1 MSTDADKN
9 VKRQRAGFMNY
20 MDKFV
25 NGEIKRI
32 MSLEEVDQNSLD
44 YLKTIN
50 ETLSVKLEKVLEID
64 QHLADQCEEDE
75 DYTKSIEQSMEYEV
89 KTKTKLTSINSF
101 IARHYANSVAPQIES
116 SPPISQSNPSFS
128 SSTGVKV
135 KLPTLN
141 IKKFSGEPSEYQSFI
156 ESFTEA
162 IDKNNSIPPIQKMNY
177 LIGFVTGEAE
187 SLLKG
192 LRLSGDNYKK
202 ALELLKERFGNSQI
216 LKTVHMNRIIE
227 LESVCDISEVKELRK
242 LYDSVETEIRNLES
256 LSMKHDEYG
265 PLLVP
270 LLINKVPNELKL
282 ILSRE
287 KEFDLENI
295 LKSFKNELEAREKVS
310 LTMTSKENDKR
321 STASSLY
328 TGSESKNISRN
339 CVFCNRSG
347 HKEQNCSFIKNA
359 NERKRILQIE
369 RRCFV
374 CLKTGHSANN
384 CKANF
389 NCFSCKGRHHVS
401 ICFKQRDKGYRNGR
415 YHRNNNNNKV
425 KERDTKSED
434 KGKKR
439 DTKTDSKGESTHNK
453 ENDESDNITCLST
466 HSCQVYLQT
475 ATATI
480 SSPNV
485 SKEMRILFDLGSQ
498 LSYISP
504 TAAKQ
509 LKLSSDETKNIC
521 IKTFGG
527 HVESK
532 TLDVFKVKVQTN
544 EGPEE
549 IKLCCNEICHPI
561 RNDFVYDVSS
571 LPEFQ
576 NLQVADKG
584 LVCEKSLRVDL
595 LIGADNF
602 WKFVKNKTIRSSKGL
617 VGTDTK
623 LGYIF
628 SGPLTTD
635 TVCSTTQATVTLSA
649 HTLNCQ
655 TCDVDS
661 TLKKFWEIEEVGRT
675 ESPKEVVLQ
684 EFESKIKFEQDR
696 YEVQLPFIEKHEILK
711 DNLYNSTRRMN
722 SLLTKFKTNEQLL
735 HDYDEIIKDQ
745 LRQGIIE
752 VAPDTS
758 IEGQTYYMPH
768 RPVLRLDRL
777 TTKIRM
783 VFDASSSLDG
793 PALND
798 CLHAGPSLTS
808 SLFGTLLRFRAK
820 KIGIIADLEKAF
832 LQIRLNEKD
841 RDYVRFLWIKN
852 INDINFDNFYNN
864 DLVTYRFCRVLF
876 GVTSSP
882 FLLNATLRH
891 HINRHENELFRN
903 TVLNSLHVDDLSTS
917 FDSMQ
922 EAFDFYKN
930 CKSHFAL
937 ASLNLRKLQ
946 SNCANLEA
954 KVKNCYMGDLETID
968 HNLTKVLGIPW
979 DKTND
984 SLVIS
989 LSEILRKVN
998 FENPTKRNV
1007 IQFASSIF
1015 DPLGLINP
1023 LVVKFKLLFQ
1033 KLCTQNLQ
1041 WDEPIPDDSLKIWKE
1056 LITDL
1061 RECSEIRFNRA
1072 YDPNNGNVTSHE
1084 LHGFSDAS
1092 QDAYGCCVYLKPT
1105 VDSGVATPSLV
1116 ASKSRVAPLKK
1127 KTMPQLELLGA
1138 QLLSRL
1144 LKQVTFEL
1152 QSKIIID
1159 TCYAW
1164 TDSSIVYCWLRNE
1177 KLYKQF
1183 VQNRVNEIRENDTI
1197 KVWKLVDTSNNPSD
1211 DNSRGLLLSQLK
1223 NNEKWFHGPSFLSGP
1238 ESSWPDLKPGDK
1250 FIEKLTENIVSFYSG
1265 SCQFTDL
1272 TTDEKITCLTCDES
1286 IDLIPITKF
1295 HVVREYKGDMEQE
1308 ETEGV
1313 FSLNTQ
1319 FDEPTLQAII
1329 EYKRFSSLTKLLR
1342 VMAMV
1347 IGFIRKLREKVRKK
1361 KTVNQYNY

>member
-1 MSTDADKN
+1 
-9 VKRQRAGFMNY
+9 
-20 MDKFV
+20 
-25 NGEIKRI
+25 
-32 MSLEEVDQNSLD
+32 
-44 YLKTIN
+44 
-50 ETLSVKLEKVLEID
+50 
-64 QHLADQCEEDE
+64 
-75 DYTKSIEQSMEYEV
+75 
-89 KTKTKLTSINSF
+89 
-101 IARHYANSVAPQIES
+101 
-116 SPPISQSNPSFS
+116 
-128 SSTGVKV
+128 
-135 KLPTLN
+135 
-141 IKKFSGEPSEYQSFI
+141 
-156 ESFTEA
+156 
-162 IDKNNSIPPIQKMNY
+162 
-177 LIGFVTGEAE
+177 
-187 SLLKG
+187 
-192 LRLSGDNYKK
+192 
-202 ALELLKERFGNSQI
+202 
-216 LKTVHMNRIIE
+216 
-227 LESVCDISEVKELRK
+227 
-242 LYDSVETEIRNLES
+242 
-256 LSMKHDEYG
+256 
-265 PLLVP
+265 
-270 LLINKVPNELKL
+270 
-282 ILSRE
+282 
-287 KEFDLENI
+287 
-295 LKSFKNELEAREKVS
+295 
-310 LTMTSKENDKR
+310 
-321 STASSLY
+321 
-328 TGSESKNISRN
+328 
-339 CVFCNRSG
+339 
-347 HKEQNCSFIKNA
+347 
-359 NERKRILQIE
+359 
-369 RRCFV
+369 
-374 CLKTGHSANN
+374 
-384 CKANF
+384 
-389 NCFSCKGRHHVS
+389 
-401 ICFKQRDKGYRNGR
+401 
-415 YHRNNNNNKV
+415 
-425 KERDTKSED
+425 
-434 KGKKR
+434 
-439 DTKTDSKGESTHNK
+439 
-453 ENDESDNITCLST
+453 
-466 HSCQVYLQT
+466 
-475 ATATI
+475 
-480 SSPNV
+480 
-485 SKEMRILFDLGSQ
+485 
-498 LSYISP
+498 
-504 TAAKQ
+504 
-509 LKLSSDETKNIC
+509 
-521 IKTFGG
+521 
-527 HVESK
+527 
-532 TLDVFKVKVQTN
+532 
-544 EGPEE
+544 
-549 IKLCCNEICHPI
+549 ICHPI

-635 TVCSTTQATVTLSA
+635 TVCSTTQASVTLSA

-661 TLKKFWEIEEVGRT
+661 TLRKFWEIEEVGRT

-684 EFESKIKFEQDR
+684 EFESKIKFEQAR

-735 HDYDEIIKDQ
+735 HDYDAIIKDQ
-745 LRQGIIE
+745 LQQGIIE

-864 DLVTYRFCRVLF
+864 DLLTYRFCRVLF

-891 HINRHENELFRN
+891 HVNKHENELFRN

-1056 LITDL
+1056 LITD
-1061 RECSEIRFNRA
+1061 
-1072 YDPNNGNVTSHE
+1072 
-1084 LHGFSDAS
+1084 
-1092 QDAYGCCVYLKPT
+1092 
-1105 VDSGVATPSLV
+1105 
-1116 ASKSRVAPLKK
+1116 
-1127 KTMPQLELLGA
+1127 
-1138 QLLSRL
+1138 
-1144 LKQVTFEL
+1144 
-1152 QSKIIID
+1152 
-1159 TCYAW
+1159 
-1164 TDSSIVYCWLRNE
+1164 
-1177 KLYKQF
+1177 
-1183 VQNRVNEIRENDTI
+1183 
-1197 KVWKLVDTSNNPSD
+1197 
-1211 DNSRGLLLSQLK
+1211 
-1223 NNEKWFHGPSFLSGP
+1223 
-1238 ESSWPDLKPGDK
+1238 
-1250 FIEKLTENIVSFYSG
+1250 
-1265 SCQFTDL
+1265 
-1272 TTDEKITCLTCDES
+1272 
-1286 IDLIPITKF
+1286 
-1295 HVVREYKGDMEQE
+1295 
-1308 ETEGV
+1308 
-1313 FSLNTQ
+1313 
-1319 FDEPTLQAII
+1319 
-1329 EYKRFSSLTKLLR
+1329 
-1342 VMAMV
+1342 
-1347 IGFIRKLREKVRKK
+1347 
-1361 KTVNQYNY
+1361 